1 MKPFVC
7 NKVSLTR
14 YTNDL
19 IRLDGSVLN
28 GIDVLAWTGSFGKQ
42 LIWMDEVGDL
52 HKQPT
57 VGFILVRWADLAT
70 KDMATARRAIL
81 TNSTDL
87 DTALTLWP
95 DNLKAPSMVWLGVI
109 QRRNL
114 LADSEDVGLPTWAW
128 GYEVIEAEEP
138 IGCFAALG
146 YCCPG
151 EEARF
156 EIAKDY
162 YCELLVEEFSADGEK
177 K

>member
-1 MKPFVC
+1 MKPYIC
-7 NKVSLTR
+7 NKVSLTH
-14 YTNDL
+14 YTNDA
-19 IRLDGSVLN
+19 IRLNGSVLN

-42 LIWMDEVGDL
+42 LIWMDEIGDL
-52 HKQPT
+52 HKQPV
-57 VGFILVRWADLAT
+57 VGFILVRWADVAR
-70 KDMATARRAIL
+70 KDMATAQRAIL

-87 DTALTLWP
+87 DTALSLWP
-95 DNLKAPSMVWLGVI
+95 DKLKTRPMVWLGVR

-114 LADSEDVGLPTWAW
+114 LTDSEDVGMPTWAW
-128 GYEVIEAEEP
+128 GYEVIEAVEP

-146 YCCPG
+146 YCSPG

-162 YCELLVEEFSADGEK
+162 YCELLVEEIFADGEK

>member
-1 MKPFVC
+1 LKPFIS
-7 NKVSLTR
+7 NKVSLTHF
-14 YTNDL
+14 TNDR
-19 IRLDGSVLN
+19 IRLDGSVLD
-28 GIDVLAWTGSFGKQ
+28 GIDVLAWTESFGKQ

-52 HKQPT
+52 HKRPV
-57 VGFILVRWADLAT
+57 VGFILVRWADVAR

-95 DNLKAPSMVWLGVI
+95 DKLEAPSMVWLGVS

-114 LADSEDVGLPTWAW
+114 LADSDDVGLPAWAW

-146 YCCPG
+146 YCLPG
-151 EEARF
+151 QEARF
-156 EIAKDY
+156 EIARDY